1 MLSYHFIILALI
13 VGCVFGFLV
22 SSRERNRLKEA
33 SQKVIDL
40 QNELVKTK
48 KELEDVTREYHQKY
62 DPYSSKMTKSIIL
75 TMDETGTILSMNDYG
90 LQFFGYDNIDE
101 LKGRNIIGTLCAE
114 TDKEGHEMDN
124 LIDRI
129 RNNPRLF
136 TDNENE
142 NICKNGERKWISWTN
157 RIVYNDA
164 GEPQEIRS
172 VGFDITPRKR
182 LEEELRQ
189 IMVLDPVTGVLNRHK
204 FLEEGIREVKRARR
218 YDRSLSVIFMSV
230 GHFQTHDELG
240 PTFTDE
246 VLKKAVQA
254 CQAETRD
261 SDSLGRLADV
271 EFAVLLPETTIDG
284 AKTVA
289 QRILQNIVSTPIVVA
304 DTSVTIDVRIG
315 VASLTE
321 KDATVD
327 DIIQRAFMAIRNGND
342 DENTISVA

>member
-1 MLSYHFIILALI
+1 
-13 VGCVFGFLV
+13 
-22 SSRERNRLKEA
+22 
-33 SQKVIDL
+33 
-40 QNELVKTK
+40 
-48 KELEDVTREYHQKY
+48 
-62 DPYSSKMTKSIIL
+62 
-75 TMDETGTILSMNDYG
+75 MNDYG